1 MNICWLLYWLVW
13 QRILG
18 LPVSLRP
25 SGGDKDCYSPFTEEE
40 TGIYLKNIRNLF
52 SLKPYLDR
60 PAILAP
66 RGKRTVKLS
75 AISFCKCSTCLRGN
89 RMEGLPSDLWLALGD
104 PGLTTM
110 SPDAYLDTFFHIP
123 FVYYLSP
130 GPKTPACSQIPV
142 GCTSISILSVP
153 TSTFVHSNLCV
164 AALLP
169 TSPSQ
174 LPSSDFTKRM

>member
-1 MNICWLLYWLVW
+1 MLITILTSVAENSRPPCIPSSIGGRQGLLL
-13 QRILG
+13 
-18 LPVSLRP
+18 
-25 SGGDKDCYSPFTEEE
+25 PFTEEE
-40 TGIYLKNIRNLF
+40 TGFHLQNIRNLF
-52 SLKPYLDR
+52 SLKPYLDQ

-66 RGKRTVKLS
+66 RGKRTVKLL
-75 AISFCKCSTCLRGN
+75 AISFCKCSTCLRRN

-110 SPDAYLDTFFHIP
+110 SLDVYLDTFFHTP

-153 TSTFVHSNLCV
+153 TSTFVQSNLCV

-169 TSPSQ
+169 TSP
-174 LPSSDFTKRM
+174 FTAALF